1 MGGRDPRIKLGALEL
16 EVFRYFL
23 SFFFSSPHLFFF
35 FFDDEKKSNGYGAQS
50 QFNGKR
56 YV

>member
-1 MGGRDPRIKLGALEL
+1 MGRRDPRIKLGALEL

-23 SFFFSSPHLFFF
+23 SFFFPPPHLFF